1 MKYSIKLLL
10 VIAAL
15 LLSHTCKANNF
26 AKKNPKTLVQ
36 FDTTFC
42 KSIGQ
47 NPIISI
53 CVSGEAREA
62 EFNEHI
68 FKALKNKTK
77 NLIEKY
83 KKSKQTVTAKFLEDH
98 PCQNGP
104 SAECLAFCTS
114 NPTDS
119 YCMMLY
125 PPHPCEGGASP
136 ECANYCASNPSESIC
151 QTLYPP
157 HPCASGPSPA
167 CSTFCASN
175 PTDSYCM
182 MLYPP
187 SSCTLYDWDPN
198 YCGAATYCDAHPNT
212 PPECP

>member
-1 MKYSIKLLL
+1 MKHSIKLLL
-10 VIAAL
+10 VVAAL
-15 LLSHTCKANNF
+15 LLSHSSKAKIF
-26 AKKNPKTLVQ
+26 GKKNPKTLVQ

-104 SAECLAFCTS
+104 SAECQMYCDTHYG
-114 NPTDS
+114 DS
-119 YCMMLY
+119 LCMIYY
-125 PPHPCEGGASP
+125 PV
-136 ECANYCASNPSESIC
+136 
-151 QTLYPP
+151 
-157 HPCASGPSPA
+157 HPCAGGPSQN

-182 MLYPP
+182 SLYPP
-187 SSCTLYDWDPN
+187 SSCTLYDWDPD
-198 YCGAATYCDAHPNT
+198 YCGAATYCAAHPNT